1 MTPQGAPAPRRK
13 DEATE
18 RIRPPPQKA
27 DRKTGKSETERAAP
41 TSPLEW
47 VAAGIGALLIA
58 AMIAYMVQYGLR
70 EHGEVP
76 GRIDITVVETQ
87 AGGHGHTVRF
97 QIRNRTTATAAT
109 LRVRGELRS
118 GDRVVETAEA
128 EFDYLPPYS
137 ERFGG
142 LIFQQDPARFE
153 LRIVPTSYSEP

>member
-1 MTPQGAPAPRRK
+1 MTTQDAQPSPHMDGAAKLR
-13 DEATE
+13 D
-18 RIRPPPQKA
+18 
-27 DRKTGKSETERAAP
+27 GSERASP

-70 EHGEVP
+70 ERGEVP
-76 GRIDITVVETQ
+76 GRIDIAVVETQ

-118 GDRVVETAEA
+118 GDRVVEAAEA

-153 LRIVPTSYSEP
+153 LRIAPTGYSEP

>member
-1 MTPQGAPAPRRK
+1 MTPQDAPAPRRK
-13 DEATE
+13 DSATE
-18 RIRPPPQKA
+18 RTRSPPQPA
-27 DRKTGKSETERAAP
+27 DRKTGRSETERAAP

-47 VAAGIGALLIA
+47 LAAGIGALLIA

-118 GDRVVETAEA
+118 GDRVVEAVEA

>member
-1 MTPQGAPAPRRK
+1 MTPQVGPAPLRK
-13 DEATE
+13 DAVTE
-18 RIRPPPQKA
+18 QTRPSPQKA
-27 DRKTGKSETERAAP
+27 DRDKNSTEAERAAP

-70 EHGEVP
+70 EEGEVP

-118 GDRVVETAEA
+118 GDRVVEAVEA

-142 LIFQQDPARFE
+142 LIFQQDPARFD
-153 LRIVPTSYSEP
+153 LRIIPTSYSEP